1 MTEGWY
7 ETVGWW
13 VDLGSAAEVAT
24 MGRPFNRLVTPTRHR
39 AGVDGPWGEVSS
51 GGPILSGIPYGYPGG
66 PLGVVGLLRALA
78 TPAKVQVREEVGA
91 VEGTDPAD
99 TGPVF
104 FAGREVA

>member
-1 MTEGWY
+1 MEPWVRGW
-7 ETVGWW
+7 TW
-13 VDLGSAAEVAT
+13 AA
-24 MGRPFNRLVTPTRHR
+24 RQRLQQWAAPLTDSSPPPGIEPVWM
-39 AGVDGPWGEVSS
+39 ALSS

-91 VEGTDPAD
+91 VEGTAPAD

>member
-1 MTEGWY
+1 
-7 ETVGWW
+7 
-13 VDLGSAAEVAT
+13 

-39 AGVDGPWGEVSS
+39 ADVDGPW
-51 GGPILSGIPYGYPGG
+51 GPILSGIPYGYPGG
-66 PLGVVGLLRALA
+66 PLGVLGLLRALA
-78 TPAKVQVREEVGA
+78 TPATVQVREEVGA